1 MAHKK
6 SKPARKSVSSKVFV
20 ARMREVKASK
30 ATRSHNAADKMLQ
43 NPGSQK
49 KNNAV
54 AVMAEVCRSTKG
66 PSLYEALK
74 NSPSPLCPNCFI
86 AMKRNESHICSDSS
100 SVPSL
105 SFT

>member
-54 AVMAEVCRSTKG
+54 AVMAEVRRSTKECG
-66 PSLYEALK
+66 PYEAFK
-74 NSPSPLCPNCFI
+74 NSLSSPPQFFHRGG
-86 AMKRNESHICSDSS
+86 AKRLTR
-100 SVPSL
+100 PL
-105 SFT
+105 RFK